1 MNLKLKAFGY
11 TCGVFAFVFA
21 IIVGL
26 SYLTPEN
33 VKYILGAGFIGYL
46 MYLMY
51 QIKLAELKWRKDRT
65 FD

>member
-21 IIVGL
+21 IIFGL
-26 SYLTPEN
+26 GHLTPEN
-33 VKYILGAGFIGYL
+33 SKYIIGAGFIGYL

-51 QIKLAELKWRKDRT
+51 QIKLAELQWRKDRT

>member
-1 MNLKLKAFGY
+1 MNLKLKAFSFV
-11 TCGVFAFVFA
+11 CGVFAVMFGVIA
-21 IIVGL
+21 GL
-26 SYLTPEN
+26 NYLTPEN
-33 VKYILGAGFIGYL
+33 APYILGTGFIGYM